1 MTDTMRVLVADDEP
15 GMRSG
20 VVRAL
25 RDFTVSLPDVEEA
38 VRFEVREAGTG
49 EDAISQIAAQPP
61 DILLLDYK
69 LPGIS
74 GLDVLDRLAAARSDV
89 LVIMITAYASLE
101 TAVSAIKRGA
111 YDFLAKPFTPE
122 ELKITIRKAAGRLIL
137 AQQARKL
144 AQEKRQ
150 VRFQIISVLA
160 HELKAPLAAVEGY
173 LRIMKDRAAGNDPA
187 VYDRMIARSLLRT
200 EGMRKLIIDLLD
212 MTRIES
218 GQKPRELT
226 TVDVCEVAKAAIE
239 TMMPEAIDRKVAVNI
254 ETPGPAPLTADRGE
268 IEIILNNLV
277 SNAVKY
283 NRDGGRVDVAVR
295 GTPEAVAIT
304 VADTGIGMTA
314 EEAGRLFQ
322 DFVRIKNEKTRNIL
336 GSGLGLAIVKKLAAL
351 YGGDVTVRS
360 EPGVGSTFTVVL
372 KTAAPASGQGAGT
385 AAPLAPPAGE
395 GAA

>member
-1 MTDTMRVLVADDEP
+1 MTDTMRILVADDEP

-25 RDFTVSLPDVEEA
+25 RGFRVTLPDVEDA
-38 VRFEVREAGTG
+38 VHFEVQEAESG
-49 EDAISQIAAQPP
+49 EDAMAKIAAAAP

-74 GLDVLDRLAAARSDV
+74 GLDVLDRLAAAKSDV

-101 TAVSAIKRGA
+101 TAVSAVKRGA

-122 ELKITIRKAAGRLIL
+122 ELKIAVRKAAGRLIL
-137 AQQARKL
+137 AQQARRL

-150 VRFQIISVLA
+150 VRFQLISVLA

-173 LRIMKDRAAGNDPA
+173 LRIMKDHAAGDDPA
-187 VYDRMIARSLLRT
+187 VYERMIDRSLLRT

-218 GQKPRELT
+218 GQKPREAADL
-226 TVDVCEVAKAAIE
+226 DVCDVARAAIE
-239 TMMPEAIDRKVAVNI
+239 TVTPEAMQRKITVNLDA
-254 ETPGPAPLTADRGE
+254 PAPVRMMADRGE
-268 IEIILNNLV
+268 IEIVLNNLV

-295 GTPEAVAIT
+295 GGPGAVTIAVT
-304 VADTGIGMTA
+304 DTGIGMTL
-314 EEAGRLFQ
+314 EDAGRLFQ
-322 DFVRIKNEKTRNIL
+322 EFVRIKNEQTRNIL
-336 GSGLGLAIVKKLAAL
+336 GSGLGLSIVKKVAVL

-360 EPGVGSTFTVVL
+360 QPGVGSTFTVVL
-372 KTAAPASGQGAGT
+372 KPIAAAGGQGGGAG
-385 AAPLAPPAGE
+385 APPARPAGE
-395 GAA
+395 ATV